1 MGMAFDLE
9 PAEKFAE
16 RYVVERLLGEGN
28 RKRTYLA
35 RDMKVDRL
43 VALSLV
49 KPESARS
56 DPEGTAREARILGRI
71 GSHDNIV
78 SLYDY
83 DISPDGSAQ
92 YIVFE
97 YLSGGTLAE
106 HLRQTGPLPL
116 AGLLRLGR
124 QLCRGLAHLHG
135 RGLLHR
141 DVSPENIWLD
151 ERHVAHLGDFDSAI
165 TVAGTGTVAGTDEL
179 RPITTGSFAAPE
191 ELEGRSLDP
200 RCDLYSLGR
209 VLFTAATGTRSPG
222 DIQVLRSQ
230 RTDLPS
236 SFGDLVACLLAES
249 PADRPTDANSVLQL
263 LDRVRHAS
271 NLKALIAA
279 GENASTEFKSSL
291 HHPYGPVPPKFQKMP
306 PAQAL
311 KEIRKAL
318 SKAVTKTIAAFLNTA
333 GGTLLIGID
342 DAGRVLGVEADFP
355 HLHQDKRHADGWLLS
370 STEIITNAL
379 GPDAASAVHTSLV
392 RHGDVT
398 VAVVHCPA
406 RTSVTWHTEDHD
418 ERFYFRASNATR
430 ELNGS
435 SLVKYIH
442 ERWNS

>member
-97 YLSGGTLAE
+97 FLSGGTLAE

-191 ELEGRSLDP
+191 ELEGRS
-200 RCDLYSLGR
+200 
-209 VLFTAATGTRSPG
+209 
-222 DIQVLRSQ
+222 
-230 RTDLPS
+230 
-236 SFGDLVACLLAES
+236 
-249 PADRPTDANSVLQL
+249 
-263 LDRVRHAS
+263 
-271 NLKALIAA
+271 
-279 GENASTEFKSSL
+279 
-291 HHPYGPVPPKFQKMP
+291 KFQKMP
-306 PAQAL
+306 PAEAL

-333 GGTLLIGID
+333 GGTLLIGVD
-342 DAGRVLGVEADFP
+342 DAGSILGVEADFP
-355 HLHQDKRHADGWLLS
+355 YLHQDKQHADGWLLS
-370 STEIITNAL
+370 STQIITNAL
-379 GPDAASAVHTSLV
+379 GPGAASAVHTSLV

-406 RTSVTWHTEDHD
+406 RSSVTWHTEDHD